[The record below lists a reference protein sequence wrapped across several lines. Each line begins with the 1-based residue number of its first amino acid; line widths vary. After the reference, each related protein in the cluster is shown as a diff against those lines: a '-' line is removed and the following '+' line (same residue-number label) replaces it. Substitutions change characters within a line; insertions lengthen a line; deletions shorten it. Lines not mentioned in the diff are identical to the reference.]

1 MELFTRAKDME
12 KGDVC
17 PVLRDFTLRNA
28 RTSSET
34 PRLLID
40 FLEPRV
46 QGPNSGQNQ
55 KHREGIRKM
64 VISVG
69 SEAMVLKEICDETQN
84 KRIAKLGSML
94 ELELD

>member
-1 MELFTRAKDME
+1 M
-12 KGDVC
+12 C